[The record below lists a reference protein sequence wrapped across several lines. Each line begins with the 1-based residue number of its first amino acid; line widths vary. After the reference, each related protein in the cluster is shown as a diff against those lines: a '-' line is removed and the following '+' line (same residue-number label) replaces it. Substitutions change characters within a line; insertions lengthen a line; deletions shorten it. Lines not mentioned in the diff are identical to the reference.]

1 MTLLAI
7 FLLSDCQI
15 TRIDIAG
22 TTLMSIVVMEGTFE
36 CDIAGTIHLS
46 HRRLAAL
53 EKVDNDIA
61 RATHRQVGIEDIGLS
76 DIDIAGAYQYSR

>member
-7 FLLSDCQI
+7 FLLSDRQI

-22 TTLMSIVVMEGTFE
+22 TALMGIVMMEGTFK
-36 CDIAGTIHLS
+36 CDITGTIHLS

-53 EKVDNDIA
+53 EEVDNDIA
-61 RATHRQVGIEDIGLS
+61 GATHRQVGIDDIGLS

>member
-7 FLLSDCQI
+7 FLLSDGQI

-22 TTLMSIVVMEGTFE
+22 TTLMGIVVMEGAFE

-53 EKVDNDIA
+53 EEVDNDIA
-61 RATHRQVGIEDIGLS
+61 GTTHRQVGIEDIGLS

>member
-7 FLLSDCQI
+7 FLSNCQI

-22 TTLMSIVVMEGTFE
+22 TALMGIVMMERAFE
-36 CDIAGTIHLS
+36 CDITRAIHLS

-53 EKVDNDIA
+53 EEVDHDIA
-61 RATHRQVGIEDIGLS
+61 GATHRQVGIDDIGLS
-76 DIDIAGAYQYSR
+76 DIDIAGAYQYSC